1 MGLLSDHL
9 YALVG
14 DRLVSIH
21 AQTTLALSPG
31 LSPSVKGGD
40 TVYELRVDGDLAD
53 SHRHGTLPKGGSMFA
68 VLDRDGKKTSVRVDV
83 SPGIFGTKYKL
94 LVDDADT
101 PLTKSSEAEITALWH
116 EKSLLAASR
125 STRALGVMSPVT
137 REEPWPYN
145 LPIFRRA
152 FRATTP
158 DGQLQA
164 EVSQADEVS
173 MSNPTIG
180 VLKMSGGLVLKDCN
194 PSFVWSDDSRY
205 LAVPQLSRLLG
216 CFFAVR
222 VLVVDT
228 RARTVFASRRFRAWL
243 QPQSF
248 VSGRLVVCVNP
259 GGSSR
264 EARWDIP
271 SDLESFKRL
280 TYEEAMGRPH

>member
-21 AQTTLALSPG
+21 AQTTLDFNLPN
-31 LSPSVKGGD
+31 VKGGD
-40 TVYELRVDGDLAD
+40 TVYEFRVDGDLTD

-101 PLTKSSEAEITALWH
+101 PLTKSSEAEIKALWH
-116 EKSLLAASR
+116 KK

-137 REEPWPYN
+137 QEEPWPYN

-152 FRATTP
+152 FRATSP

-164 EVSQADEVS
+164 EVSRAYEVS

-180 VLKMSGGLVLKDCN
+180 VLKISGGLVLKDCN

-228 RARTVFASRRFRAWL
+228 RARAVFASRRFRAWL

-259 GGSSR
+259 WGSSR

-280 TYEEAMGRPH
+280 TYEEAMGQPH